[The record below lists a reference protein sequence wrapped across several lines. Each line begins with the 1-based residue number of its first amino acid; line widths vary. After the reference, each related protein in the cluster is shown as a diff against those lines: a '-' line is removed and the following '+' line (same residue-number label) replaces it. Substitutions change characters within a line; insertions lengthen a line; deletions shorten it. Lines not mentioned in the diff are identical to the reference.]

1 MQIEWYD
8 GCNMARRPRIQ
19 FEGAFYH
26 IIVRGNQRQDIFLDE
41 ADRCHYLELLH
52 RYRIKCG
59 FILYAYVL
67 MTNHVHLLIE
77 TPNEPI
83 SRIMQIINFTYTQ
96 YFNRKYGKVG
106 HLFQGRYKS
115 YLCDKDSYLL
125 SLVRYI
131 HNNPV
136 RAGLAEDA
144 GAYAWS
150 SHGDYLQRT
159 KSLVDTDKVL
169 RLFSERPGIARRKY
183 AEFMNADEPDKSL
196 SPYAAYEQQIVGDER
211 FIEEVEKRVERME
224 KRAKKI
230 PIKDLVLAI
239 EKETGIGL
247 LEMVS
252 RKRGEPL
259 RTARGI
265 LVSLARE
272 VGYNTMELQGILKRD
287 ISVLSRLAS
296 IGETRAG
303 EKTLQR
309 VRKRL
314 NAHLQA

>member
-1 MQIEWYD
+1 
-8 GCNMARRPRIQ
+8 MARKPRIQ

-41 ADRCHYLELLH
+41 EDRRSYLERLQ
-52 RYRIKCG
+52 RYRIRCG

-77 TPNEPI
+77 TPNDPI
-83 SRIMQIINFTYTQ
+83 SRIMQMINFTYTQ
-96 YFNRKYGKVG
+96 YFNRKYAKVG

-136 RAGLAEDA
+136 RSGLVGDA

-150 SHGDYLQRT
+150 SHGDYFEGT
-159 KSLVDTDKVL
+159 KGLVNTGKVL
-169 RLFSERPGIARRKY
+169 RLFSERPVIARLKY
-183 AEFMNADEPDKSL
+183 AEFMNDSEPAKSFL
-196 SPYAAYEQQIVGDER
+196 PYAAHEQQIVGGEQ
-211 FIEEVEKRVERME
+211 FIEEVEKRVERVE
-224 KRAKKI
+224 RRVKKV
-230 PIKDLVLAI
+230 PVKDLVLAI
-239 EKETGIGL
+239 EKETGISL
-247 LEMVS
+247 LEMAS
-252 RKRGEPL
+252 RKRGERL

-265 LVSLARE
+265 FVLLARE
-272 VGYNTMELQGILKRD
+272 IGYNMMELQGILKRD

-296 IGETRAG
+296 IGEMCAERR
-303 EKTLQR
+303 TLKK
-309 VRKRL
+309 VRGRL
-314 NAHLQA
+314 NAQPQA

>member
-1 MQIEWYD
+1 
-8 GCNMARRPRIQ
+8 MARKPRIQ

-41 ADRCHYLELLH
+41 ADRQQYLERLH
-52 RYRIKCG
+52 RYRNKCG

-77 TPNEPI
+77 TPNDPI
-83 SRIMQIINFTYTQ
+83 SRIMQMINFTYTQ
-96 YFNRKYGKVG
+96 YFNKKYGEVG

-136 RAGLAEDA
+136 RAGLAEA
-144 GAYAWS
+144 SGAYAWS
-150 SHGDYLQRT
+150 SYPEYL
-159 KSLVDTDKVL
+159 KGAKGLVDTDKVL
-169 RLFSERPGIARRKY
+169 RLFSEKPGIARRKY
-183 AEFMNADEPDKSL
+183 AEFMNTREPDESL
-196 SPYAAYEQQIVGDER
+196 SPYATYEQQIVGDES
-211 FIEEVEKRVERME
+211 FIEEVEKRVEHME
-224 KRAKKI
+224 KRAQKVQI
-230 PIKDLVLAI
+230 EDLVRAI

-252 RKRGEPL
+252 RKRSEQL

-265 LVSLARE
+265 LVSLAKE
-272 VGYNTMELQGILKRD
+272 IGYNMAELQGILKRD
-287 ISVLSRLAS
+287 ISGLSRLAS

-303 EKTLQR
+303 EKTLQK
-309 VRKRL
+309 VRENL
-314 NAHLQA
+314 NA

>member
-1 MQIEWYD
+1 
-8 GCNMARRPRIQ
+8 MARKPRIQ

-41 ADRCHYLELLH
+41 ADRLRYLEQLH
-52 RYRIKCG
+52 RYKNKCG
-59 FILYAYVL
+59 FLLYAYVL

-77 TPNEPI
+77 TPNDLI
-83 SRIMQIINFTYTQ
+83 SRIMQMINFTYTQ
-96 YFNRKYGKVG
+96 YFNRKYAKVG
-106 HLFQGRYKS
+106 HLFQGRYTS

-136 RAGLAEDA
+136 RAGLAKDA

-150 SHGDYLQRT
+150 SHGDYL
-159 KSLVDTDKVL
+159 KGIKCLVDTDKVL
-169 RLFSERPGIARRKY
+169 RLFSERRGIAKRKY
-183 AEFMNADEPDKSL
+183 TEFMNADEPDKSL
-196 SPYAAYEQQIVGDER
+196 SPYAVYEQQIVGDER
-211 FIEEVEKRVERME
+211 FIEEVEKRVESLE
-224 KRAKKI
+224 KRANKI

-247 LEMVS
+247 LEMVA
-252 RKRGEPL
+252 RKRGERL
-259 RTARGI
+259 RMARGI

-272 VGYNTMELQGILKRD
+272 GGYNTMELQGILKRD
-287 ISVLSRLAS
+287 ISVLSRLAN

-303 EKTLQR
+303 AKALQR
-309 VRKRL
+309 VRERL
-314 NAHLQA
+314 IA

>member
-1 MQIEWYD
+1 
-8 GCNMARRPRIQ
+8 MARKPRIE

-41 ADRCHYLELLH
+41 TDRCHYLDRLH
-52 RYRIKCG
+52 RYRNKCG

-77 TPNEPI
+77 TPSDPI
-83 SRIMQIINFTYTQ
+83 SRIMQMINFTYTQ
-96 YFNRKYGKVG
+96 YFNRKYAKVG

-115 YLCDKDSYLL
+115 YICDKDSYLL

-136 RAGLAEDA
+136 RSGLVEDA
-144 GAYAWS
+144 SAYRWS
-150 SHGDYLQRT
+150 SHVDYVKGT
-159 KSLVDTDKVL
+159 KGLVDTDKVL
-169 RLFSERPGIARRKY
+169 RLLSERPGIARRKY
-183 AEFMNADEPDKSL
+183 AEFMTAVEPDKGL
-196 SPYAAYEQQIVGDER
+196 SPYAAYQQQIVGDER

-224 KRAKKI
+224 KRTKKI
-230 PIKDLVLAI
+230 PIRDLVLAI
-239 EKETGIGL
+239 EKETGVGL

-252 RKRGEPL
+252 RKRGERL

-272 VGYNTMELQGILKRD
+272 MGYKTMELQGILKRD
-287 ISVLSRLAS
+287 ISIISRLAS

-303 EKTLQR
+303 EKTLR
-309 VRKRL
+309 RMRGRL
-314 NAHLQA
+314 NA

>member
-1 MQIEWYD
+1 MMMTS
-8 GCNMARRPRIQ
+8 MARKPRIQ

-41 ADRCHYLELLH
+41 IDRRRYLERLKS
-52 RYRIKCG
+52 YRIKCG

-77 TPNEPI
+77 TPDEPI
-83 SRIMQIINFTYTQ
+83 SRIMQMINFTYTQ
-96 YFNRKYGKVG
+96 YFNKRYAKVG

-136 RAGLAEDA
+136 RAGLVGDA

-150 SHGDYLQRT
+150 SNGDYLVST
-159 KSLVDTDKVL
+159 KGLVDTDRVL
-169 RLFSERPGIARRKY
+169 RLFSDRPVIARRKY
-183 AEFMNADEPDKSL
+183 AEFMNASEPGKRFL
-196 SPYAAYEQQIVGDER
+196 PYAAYEQQIVGDEQ
-211 FIEEVEKRVERME
+211 FIEEVEKRVERVE
-224 KRAKKI
+224 RRAKKI

-247 LEMVS
+247 LEMAS
-252 RKRGEPL
+252 RRRGERL

-272 VGYNTMELQGILKRD
+272 IGYNTMDLQGILKRD

-296 IGETRAG
+296 IGEICAER
-303 EKTLQR
+303 KTLKR
-309 VRKRL
+309 VRERL
-314 NAHLQA
+314 NAQPQA